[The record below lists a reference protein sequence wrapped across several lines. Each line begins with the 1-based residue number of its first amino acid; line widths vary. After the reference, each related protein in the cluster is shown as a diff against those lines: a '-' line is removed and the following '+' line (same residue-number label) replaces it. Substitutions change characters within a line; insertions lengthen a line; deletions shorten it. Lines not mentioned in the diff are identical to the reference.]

1 MSTANR
7 LRLKAGAGRVLLAL
21 LIASAAGGVFWFR
34 GLPDD
39 VEPPPPDD
47 APSADKRADMVT
59 RDFRHV
65 ETRLNRT
72 VWILESAQAEIFE
85 ETARLQSVKITWYG
99 KEGALPVVITS
110 ATGDVDFRKRKAAL
124 AGAVRVER
132 ADGAVLLTERLLWD
146 EGRKHL
152 RAPLPVVIT
161 TPTFTFEGQRFDA
174 NLETEQ
180 FLIHGGVRGDIR
192 VGVVAPP
199 QPS

>member
-1 MSTANR
+1 MRAAHR

-21 LIASAAGGVFWFR
+21 LVASAFGGVYWFR
-34 GLPDD
+34 SLPED
-39 VEPPPPDD
+39 VDLPPPDD
-47 APSADKRADMVT
+47 ASSADKRADMVT

-72 VWILESAQAEIFE
+72 VWILESAQAEVFE
-85 ETARLQSVKITWYG
+85 ETARLKTVKITWYG
-99 KEGALPVVITS
+99 KEGAPPVVITS
-110 ATGDVDFRKRKAAL
+110 ATGDVDFRKRAAAL
-124 AGAVRVER
+124 SGAVRVER
-132 ADGAVLLTERLLWD
+132 ADGAVMETERLLWD
-146 EGRKHL
+146 ERRKHL

-161 TPTFTFEGQRFDA
+161 TPTFTFEGKRFDA

-192 VGVVAPP
+192 VGVVAPS